1 MKRTKSFIKWKG
13 GLLQITMITEFLNKV
28 SGNRERLLPFTEHDI
43 KITLKISFIKS
54 VECSNKFYALI
65 PSYYVM

>member
-1 MKRTKSFIKWKG
+1 
-13 GLLQITMITEFLNKV
+13 MITEFLNKA

-54 VECSNKFYALI
+54 VEYSNKFYALI